1 MILFNIIGG
10 LLLLLLGGES
20 LVRGAVKIAY
30 KLNVSKTLIALT
42 IVAYGTSSPEL
53 LISIQAVLQDH
64 HEIALG
70 NILGSNIANIF
81 LVLGLAAFIS
91 PIKANKDLVKFDM
104 KYVLISAFALALFI
118 MTGIID
124 RIQAIILLI
133 ALIIYSYTTLKRH
146 NDGKDQAL
154 TNQTEE
160 FEIQFKFSDNLIMA
174 TLTLIL
180 GVIMLTAGSN
190 MLIQGASDLAKL
202 YNVSEA
208 VIAVTIVAI
217 GGSSPEI
224 VTSIVAAYRKHSE
237 IAIGNVI
244 GSNIFNIL
252 GVMGITSLIK
262 PVYTSIYTNPN
273 QTSTLA
279 IFDIWVMLFASL
291 ILYFLIKKNF
301 TLSRVKG
308 TIFLFLYAIYILWQY
323 LNYIY

>member
-20 LVRGAVKIAY
+20 LVRGAVKIAH
-30 KLNVSKTLIALT
+30 KLNIPKTLIALT

-53 LISIQAVLQDH
+53 LISIQATLQDH

-81 LVLGLAAFIS
+81 LVLGLTAFIS
-91 PIKANKDLVKFDM
+91 PITVNKDLVKFDM
-104 KYVLISAFALALFI
+104 KYVLISSFALALFV

-124 RIQAIILLI
+124 RIHAIILLTV
-133 ALIIYSYTTLKRH
+133 LIIYSYSTLKRH
-146 NDGKDQAL
+146 NNDKDQAL
-154 TNQTEE
+154 TNQTDE
-160 FEIQFKFSDNLIMA
+160 FETQFKFSNNLIIA
-174 TLTLIL
+174 TLSLIL
-180 GVIMLTAGSN
+180 GVVMLTAGSN
-190 MLIQGASDLAKL
+190 MLIHGASDLAKL

-208 VIAVTIVAI
+208 IIAVTIVAI

-224 VTSIVAAYRKHSE
+224 VTCIVAAYRKHSE

-262 PVYTSIYTNPN
+262 PVYTSIYTNQN
-273 QTSTLA
+273 QTSNLA
-279 IFDIWVMLFASL
+279 VFDIWVMLCATL
-291 ILYFLIKKNF
+291 ILYFFIKKSF
-301 TLSRVKG
+301 TISRTKG
-308 TIFLFLYAIYILWQY
+308 AIFLVLYAIYILWQY
-323 LNYIY
+323 LNFIS

>member
-20 LVRGAVKIAY
+20 LVRGAVKIAH
-30 KLNVSKTLIALT
+30 KLNIPKTLIALT

-53 LISIQAVLQDH
+53 LISIQATLQDH

-81 LVLGLAAFIS
+81 LVLGLTAFIS
-91 PIKANKDLVKFDM
+91 PITVNKDLVKFDM
-104 KYVLISAFALALFI
+104 KYVLISAFALALFV

-124 RIQAIILLI
+124 RIHAIILLTV
-133 ALIIYSYTTLKRH
+133 LIIYSYSTLKRH
-146 NDGKDQAL
+146 NNDKDQAL
-154 TNQTEE
+154 TNQTDE
-160 FEIQFKFSDNLIMA
+160 FETQFKFSNNLIIA
-174 TLTLIL
+174 TLSLIL
-180 GVIMLTAGSN
+180 GVVMLTAGSN
-190 MLIQGASDLAKL
+190 MLIHGASDLAKL

-208 VIAVTIVAI
+208 IIAVTIVAI

-224 VTSIVAAYRKHSE
+224 VTCIVAAYRKHSE

-262 PVYTSIYTNPN
+262 PVYTSIYTNQN
-273 QTSTLA
+273 QTSNLA
-279 IFDIWVMLFASL
+279 VFDIWVMLCATL
-291 ILYFLIKKNF
+291 ILYFFIKKSF
-301 TLSRVKG
+301 TISRTKG
-308 TIFLFLYAIYILWQY
+308 AIFLVLYAIYILWQY
-323 LNYIY
+323 LNFIS